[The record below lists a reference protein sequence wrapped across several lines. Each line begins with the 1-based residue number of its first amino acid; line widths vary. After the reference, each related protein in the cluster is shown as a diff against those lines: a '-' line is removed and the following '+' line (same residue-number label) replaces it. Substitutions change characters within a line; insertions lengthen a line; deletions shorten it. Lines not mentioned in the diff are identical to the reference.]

1 MATAERGET
10 FHNPITRERSIVL
23 EAPADNADRR
33 LVSEL
38 HLDPGA
44 AVLGE
49 HLHPAIEERFEVL
62 EGRLAYRLGGVT
74 GEAEAGEAIDVAP
87 GVWHDW
93 WQVGGAPTVCRVT
106 VTPGDRFEEMI
117 RTAWGLACD
126 GHTNSKGMPNLL
138 QTVALATEF
147 SDILVFKRPPL
158 PVQRVLFGALA
169 PLAHRRG
176 YRGTYPRYAEMYS
189 ACTAE
194 QVRAGEPFDLAFGP
208 GEGPPSRRRSG
219 DPPS

>member
-1 MATAERGET
+1 MATAERGHT

-23 EAPADNADRR
+23 EAPADNVEGQ

-49 HLHPAIEERFEVL
+49 HLHPTIEERFEVL
-62 EGRLAYRLGGVT
+62 EGRLAYKLGGET
-74 GEAEAGEAIDVAP
+74 GEAGAGEAIEVPP

-93 WQVGGAPTVCRVT
+93 WQVGAVRTVCRVT
-106 VTPGDRFEEMI
+106 ITPGRRFEEMI

-126 GHTNSKGMPNLL
+126 GQTNSKGMPSLL

-147 SDILVFKRPPL
+147 SDVLVFKRPPR
-158 PVQRVLFGALA
+158 PVQRVLFGVLA
-169 PLAHRRG
+169 PLARRRG

-189 ACTAE
+189 ESTAE
-194 QVRAGEPFDLAFGP
+194 QVRAGEPFDLVFGP

-219 DPPS
+219 DRTG